1 VDRERVIDLDQGTVV
16 DDDPASLAG
25 VVLDEEARRLADQA
39 ARAEVVVLPDDLLPG
54 VGAEPMG
61 LREAMRKGGSR
72 TLVVLTLLHFV
83 DELDRVALSVLAPDI
98 QDTIGI
104 SDTVLGAIAGS
115 AGAMFVLG
123 AVPMGT
129 LADRMPRKYLAA
141 IATVIWSVV
150 VFLTSFVR
158 NPLQLFVCRAA
169 TGIGQ
174 SNVLP
179 VHNAL
184 LADTYPIP
192 ARGRV
197 FGVHGAMLP
206 AGRVF
211 GPLVLG
217 GIAAAAGGVAGWR
230 WAFGI
235 VAIPSLVLAIL
246 ALTIKEPP
254 RGQHEQM
261 AVLGEVLE
269 RGDELPVSMSMAF
282 QRLRKI
288 RTFYYVLVG
297 VGTLGFALTS
307 IPIFVS
313 LYLEEEYG
321 YDAFERGV
329 VLSIVNIG
337 PLIGAPIAGAY
348 ADKLFRRSPVK
359 LLMLTATMVS
369 TYGILVI
376 TGLYM
381 PNIVLLVAVM
391 MLGYTGAF
399 AGFLTLPPTVSA
411 VVPYRLRSQGF
422 AMVGVYIFLLGAFGG
437 AVITGQLSDAFGE
450 RTALTIVAPPATLLG
465 GALIAYGARHV
476 RRDISLVVEELR
488 EEQEEMARIKED
500 PDHVPVLQV
509 RNLDFSYGPVQVLFD
524 VELEVHK
531 GEVLA
536 LLGTNGAGKST
547 VLRVISG
554 LGTAERGVVR
564 LDGHTVTYVDAEL
577 RFRAGVVQ
585 LRGGGGVFSELTVAE
600 NLKAAIMQ
608 AKLDR
613 AEVRRRTEHVL
624 EVFPQLRSRLDD
636 RASELSGGQQQM
648 LALGMCLLHEPEVL
662 IIDEL
667 SLGLAP
673 IVVQELLG
681 VVERLKQEGVTMII
695 VEQSLNVALAI
706 ADRAVFM
713 EKGRVR
719 FQGPARELAERD
731 DLVRAVFLGGE
742 GG

>member
-1 VDRERVIDLDQGTVV
+1 MTEPDRVAAGS
-16 DDDPASLAG
+16 DDPATLAG

-39 ARAEVVVLPDDLLPG
+39 AKAEVLVLPDDLLPG

-61 LREAMRKGGSR
+61 LREAIRIGGAR
-72 TLVVLTLLHFV
+72 TLVVLSLLHVF
-83 DELDRVALSVLAPDI
+83 DELDRVALSVLAPDV
-98 QDTIGI
+98 QDTIGV

-115 AGAMFVLG
+115 SGAMFVLG

-141 IATVIWSVV
+141 IATVVWSVV

-158 NPLQLFVCRAA
+158 NAFQLFICRAL

-179 VHNAL
+179 VHNAM

-197 FGVHGAMLP
+197 FGVHGAAMP
-206 AGRVF
+206 FGRVV
-211 GPLVLG
+211 GPVLAG

-235 VAIPSLVLAIL
+235 FALPSLGLAIA
-246 ALTIKEPP
+246 ALTLKEPP
-254 RGQHEQM
+254 RGQHEQL

-269 RGDELPVSMSMAF
+269 KGEELPVSMGMAF
-282 QRLRKI
+282 ERLKKI

-307 IPIFVS
+307 IPIFLS
-313 LYLEEEYG
+313 LYLEDRFG
-321 YDAFERGV
+321 YDAFDRGI
-329 VLSIVNIG
+329 VLSIVQIG

-348 ADKLFRRSPVK
+348 SDKLFRRSPVK
-359 LLMLTATMVS
+359 LLMLTSAMVS
-369 TYGILVI
+369 TFGILVV

-381 PNIVLLVAVM
+381 PNIVLMVAFL

-437 AVITGQLSDAFGE
+437 AVLTGQLSDAYGE

-488 EEQEEMARIKED
+488 EEQEEVMRIKTD

-509 RNLDFSYGPVQVLFD
+509 RNLDYSYGPVQVLFD
-524 VELEVHK
+524 VALDVRR

-564 LDGHTVTYVDAEL
+564 LDGRTITYVDAEL
-577 RFRAGVVQ
+577 RHRAGIVQ
-585 LRGGGGVFSELTVAE
+585 LRGGGGVFVELTVGE
-600 NLKAAIMQ
+600 NLRAALMQ
-608 AKLDR
+608 SRLDR
-613 AEVRRRTEHVL
+613 VEVERRTDRVL
-624 EVFPQLRSRLDD
+624 GLFPQLRERLDQRSGD
-636 RASELSGGQQQM
+636 LSGGQQQM
-648 LALGMCLLHEPEVL
+648 LALGMCLLHEPKVL
-662 IIDEL
+662 LIDEL

-673 IVVQELLG
+673 IVVQELLT
-681 VVERLKQEGVTMII
+681 VVERLKEQGVTMVI
-695 VEQSLNVALAI
+695 VEQSLNVALAV

-719 FQGPARELAERD
+719 FEGPAAELAERD

-742 GG
+742 EA